1 MTDTYDYYNI
11 FIEKVLEQYNSIT
24 SREMVKDDLLIN
36 YDVIDDTNF
45 VVYVNTVS
53 RSDNFRIFLRCKMVN
68 GTYDEVTVTGMT
80 FGSLTNFH
88 TGQEGVS
95 YIADALITSNLYSKV
110 LEDIKRFDR
119 NSSVVEGERT
129 LGIEDQ
135 GQVKALLFDSGFGFS
150 VDFGT
155 NIVR

>member
-1 MTDTYDYYNI
+1 MTDSYVYYDL
-11 FIEKVLEQYNSIT
+11 FIEKVLDQYNSIT
-24 SREMVKDDLLIN
+24 SRAMTKEDILVN
-36 YDVIDDTNF
+36 YDIIDNSNF
-45 VVYVNTVS
+45 VVYLNTTS

-68 GTYDEVTVTGMT
+68 GSYDEITVTGMT
-80 FGSLTNFH
+80 FGSLTNFY

-95 YIADALITSNLYSKV
+95 YIADALITNSLYARV
-110 LEDIKRFDR
+110 LEDIKRYDKT
-119 NSSVVEGERT
+119 STTVEGERT

-135 GQVKALLFDSGFGFS
+135 GEVKALLFDSGFGFS